1 MKHNITWIELL
12 KFWAIRLIIA
22 IVIAIVCV
30 SILYFKY
37 R

>member
-1 MKHNITWIELL
+1 MKNDFTWIELL

-22 IVIAIVCV
+22 IIIAIIWV

>member
-1 MKHNITWIELL
+1 MKNNFTWIELL

-22 IVIAIVCV
+22 IIIAIVCV

>member
-1 MKHNITWIELL
+1 MKNDFTWIELL

-22 IVIAIVCV
+22 IIIAIIWV
-30 SILYFKY
+30 SVLYFKY

>member
-1 MKHNITWIELL
+1 MKNNITWIELL

-22 IVIAIVCV
+22 IIIAIIWV